1 MAKTDTPKVEAPAA
15 PEVNLEQAAAEI
27 GNLTRM
33 FRALRDVE
41 NVINTL
47 RGAKQ
52 LQAETE
58 QAITTAKRKLT
69 VVTKDIDEA
78 KAEAARIRDEATF
91 ERTAA
96 VADRERII
104 VDTQNECSAMLER
117 AKEQHAAADAEL
129 AAKTRDLDGLVQKAG
144 IIRGEVDRLEAQRAA
159 VLAALTGAQSS
170 VTSAPGD

>member
-1 MAKTDTPKVEAPAA
+1 MAKIDTTPKDEAKT
-15 PEVNLEQAAAEI
+15 PEINLEQASAEI

-41 NVINTL
+41 NVINAL

-52 LQAETE
+52 LQSETE

-69 VVTKDIDEA
+69 IATKDIDDA
-78 KAEAARIRDEATF
+78 KAEASRIRDEATF

-96 VADRERII
+96 VADRERI
-104 VDTQNECSAMLER
+104 VADTQSECTAMLER

-129 AAKTRDLDGLVQKAG
+129 AAKNRDLDGLVQKAG
-144 IIRGEVDRLEAQRAA
+144 IIRGEVERLEAQRAA

-170 VTSAPGD
+170 VTSAPGV

>member
-1 MAKTDTPKVEAPAA
+1 MAKTDTPKVEAPASS
-15 PEVNLEQAAAEI
+15 EVNLEQAAAEI
-27 GNLTRM
+27 SNLTRM

-41 NVINTL
+41 NVISAM

-58 QAITTAKRKLT
+58 QAITTAKRRLT
-69 VVTKDIDEA
+69 IATKDVEDA
-78 KAEAARIRDEATF
+78 KAEASRIRDEATF

-104 VDTQNECSAMLER
+104 ADTQAECAAMLDR

-129 AAKTRDLDGLVQKAG
+129 AAKTRDLDGLVKKAG

-159 VLAALTGAQSS
+159 VLAALTGAQTS
-170 VTSAPGD
+170 VSVPE